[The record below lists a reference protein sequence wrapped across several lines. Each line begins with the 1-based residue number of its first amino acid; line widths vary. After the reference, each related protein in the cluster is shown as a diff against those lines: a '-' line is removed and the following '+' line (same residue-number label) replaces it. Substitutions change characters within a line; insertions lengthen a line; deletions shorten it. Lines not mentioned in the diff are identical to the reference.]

1 MKCPKCGCKTLANEN
16 TQGVWSCGTKS
27 WSYCSDVIES
37 PQCLRNQLKQRTA
50 ERDELRFENA
60 KLKAELT
67 LIDHEHKSEL
77 AQRTAE
83 RDELLAENHQLKANL
98 AECETEWDALRFAI
112 SRGGLDISPCSGCG
126 ETVVCLPDGLPYCE
140 ACAKKLEE

>member
-1 MKCPKCGCKTLANEN
+1 MNCPTCGSVADYVHSSNDCI
-16 TQGVWSCGTKS
+16 KS
-27 WSYCSDVIES
+27 LRHQLTAMTIEY
-37 PQCLRNQLKQRTA
+37 
-50 ERDELRFENA
+50 
-60 KLKAELT
+60 
-67 LIDHEHKSEL
+67 
-77 AQRTAE
+77 
-83 RDELLAENHQLKANL
+83 HQLKANL